1 MKLVLQRVRR
11 ARVTVD
17 EQEVGAIGL
26 GVLILCGVGRGD
38 TAADR
43 AFLARKVANLRIFDD
58 AAGKMNLGPRDVGA
72 SFLVVSQFTLFA
84 DCTKGNRPSYLDA
97 APPAEGE
104 AGVAA
109 FVELL
114 RAEGVEVETGVF
126 GAHMRVE
133 LENDGPVT
141 ILLESSGRATP

>member
-17 EQEVGAIGL
+17 EREVGAIGR
-26 GVLILCGVGRGD
+26 GILILCGVGRGD
-38 TAADR
+38 TPADR
-43 AFLARKVANLRIFDD
+43 AYLARKVANLRIFDD
-58 AAGKMNLGPRDVGA
+58 SDGKMNLAPSEVGA
-72 SFLVVSQFTLFA
+72 AFLVVSQFTLFA
-84 DCTKGNRPSYLDA
+84 DCARGNRPSYLEA

-114 RAEGVEVETGVF
+114 RAEGYDVETGVF
-126 GAHMRVE
+126 GAHMQVE
-133 LENDGPVT
+133 LVNDGPVT
-141 ILLESSGRATP
+141 IVIESSGRTAP